1 MVAAHLLRCVS
12 GSTSNKTTPLSA
24 IDPSGQ
30 GLPFSP
36 IHRAHNQTYFS
47 TKLLPAVH
55 PRIETYP
62 RSQAATTAAQT
73 PAVTARQ
80 QPGESK
86 EPRFSHQTTE
96 TASPLPLLP
105 KRTPRSHAA
114 TTAAQTPAVTA
125 RQQPGESKEPR
136 FSHQTTETASPLP
149 PLPKRTPGVK
159 PRPPRRRLRPS
170 AGGSSQENP
179 RNLRFLG
186 GVQGQSPC
194 GGWSRRNRRRAWGD
208 RELRRVLRESRRG
221 GPRRF

>member
-1 MVAAHLLRCVS
+1 MVAAYLLCCVS

-36 IHRAHNQTYFS
+36 IHRAHNQTYFP

-55 PRIETYP
+55 PRIETSP
-62 RSQAATTAAQT
+62 RSQAATNAAQT

-80 QPGESK
+80 QS
-86 EPRFSHQTTE
+86 
-96 TASPLPLLP
+96 
-105 KRTPRSHAA
+105 
-114 TTAAQTPAVTA
+114 
-125 RQQPGESKEPR
+125 GESKEPR

-208 RELRRVLRESRRG
+208 RELRRVLRGSRRG